1 MNVLILEGVRYR
13 IKQEKETLLICQMID
28 EQGQDIGSDGTLI
41 SDILPTLRWKNS
53 GTRIISKKRIKEVI

>member
-1 MNVLILEGVRYR
+1 MNILILEGVRYR
-13 IKQEKETLLICQMID
+13 IKQEKETLLVCQMID